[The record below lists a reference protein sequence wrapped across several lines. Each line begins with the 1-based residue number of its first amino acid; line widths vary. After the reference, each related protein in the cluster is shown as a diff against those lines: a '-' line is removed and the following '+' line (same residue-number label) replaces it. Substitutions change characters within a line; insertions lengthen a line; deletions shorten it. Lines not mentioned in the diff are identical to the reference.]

1 MRESTMIRRRSGRWI
16 VALMMGMWAGTA
28 TAQVDTNNSY
38 YVPQAGLDYNNPIE
52 GSAAVVNFRACPNN
66 DGDGSLPLNAR
77 IKVVVMNSSGQGIG
91 GIAASDICIRFNGG
105 TPAQGFS
112 GPGADSVIADSTYN
126 KSPLCPPVRCIQAD
140 GPTDADGVT
149 YITFTGPGGVRDP
162 NRKWGHYDTVFPVF
176 VLGVEIQGRITS
188 ALPNGSYVLRIK
200 NMDNTGGLA
209 AIVNQGELVSTVDF
223 NAISNT
229 MGTASAISFW
239 RDLDWDGEVGLSDLN
254 LLSYHLAHDCDTPN
268 NP

>member
-1 MRESTMIRRRSGRWI
+1 MIRRRFGKWI
-16 VALMMGMWAGTA
+16 VTLVMGGWVGTA
-28 TAQVDTNNSY
+28 AAQVDTNNSY
-38 YVPQAGLDYNNPIE
+38 YVPQAGLDYDSPVE
-52 GSAAVVNFRACPNN
+52 GSAAIVNFRACPNN
-66 DGDGSLPLNAR
+66 DGGASLPLNAR
-77 IKVVVMNSSGQGIG
+77 VKVVVKDSGGQGIS
-91 GIAASDICIRFNGG
+91 GIAAANICILFNGG

-126 KSPLCPPVRCIQAD
+126 RTPLCPPVRCVQAD

-149 YITFTGPGGVRDP
+149 YITFTGAGGVRDP
-162 NRKWGHYDTVFPVF
+162 NRKWGHYDSVLPVF
-176 VLGVEIQGRITS
+176 VLGVQLQGRITS
-188 ALPNGSYVLRIK
+188 ASTNGSYVLRIK

-209 AIVNQGELVSTVDF
+209 ALLNQGEVVTVADF
-223 NAISNT
+223 NAIANT

-254 LLSYHLAHDCDTPN
+254 MVSFHVTHDCDTPN